1 MRALVVVALV
11 GCASPEPRPRHAPHA
26 PLAKPARSLPGAPTP
41 FVVLDPSVKV
51 VPLLS
56 ADAPSYR
63 YGILDRDACEAELI
77 RRGVAFDPGTAAGV
91 DAPIRLRGALHGVTL
106 HPIVGKRYQVF
117 DCRLALALD
126 DFAAIVAAHD
136 VTEITYAYAYRPQS
150 EYGCTARYR
159 GLQHCGALAV
169 DVREFAHRD
178 GTRLAVARDFHGK
191 LGLGT
196 CAVGVGP
203 TVRSAKADELWSFV
217 CDAAERAL
225 FNVMLTPNY
234 NREHENHFH
243 LEITPEAGWMMVH

>member
-1 MRALVVVALV
+1 MRALAVVALA
-11 GCASPEPRPRHAPHA
+11 GCASPEPRPRPAPRPTPSRSQP
-26 PLAKPARSLPGAPTP
+26 PLPTGP
-41 FVVLDPSVKV
+41 FVVVDPSVKV
-51 VPLLS
+51 VPLLR

-63 YGILDRDACEAELI
+63 YGILDHDACEAELV
-77 RRGVAFDPGTAAGV
+77 RRGVEFDPDTADGV

-106 HPIVGKRYQVF
+106 HPITAARYQVF

-136 VTEITYAYAYRPQS
+136 VTEITYAYAYRPQA
-150 EYGCTARYR
+150 EYGCTPRYR

-169 DVREFAHRD
+169 DVREFTHRD

-196 CAVGVGP
+196 CAAGVGP
-203 TVRSAKADELWSFV
+203 TVHSTKADELWGFV

-225 FNVMLTPNY
+225 FNVVLTPNY
-234 NREHENHFH
+234 NREHANHFH